1 MLVPQSPAVGE
12 PAARY
17 RIEIRKGD
25 GEAQVAAEPTRRVI
39 LAAAA
44 TGSLGLTGC
53 LAGCKGITAL
63 GPVPHV
69 SADVVTLQ
77 HTISAESKLV
87 AIYQAAVTQL
97 GNTSITSG
105 NGSDAQVVAAIHA
118 EHLGHLHQLRARL
131 ILPPRYAKTEPSA
144 SPSPAPQLP
153 SEAKALIA
161 TLADYERSAAARLTS
176 ELIAVPA
183 ALAQL
188 MASISA
194 SEAAHVVYLRQAG
207 VA

>member
-1 MLVPQSPAVGE
+1 M
-12 PAARY
+12 
-17 RIEIRKGD
+17 
-25 GEAQVAAEPTRRVI
+25 AAEPTRRVL

-44 TGSLGLTGC
+44 AGSLGLTGC

-69 SADVVTLQ
+69 GADVVTLE

-118 EHLGHLHQLRARL
+118 EHLEHLSQLRARL

-144 SPSPAPQLP
+144 SRSPNPTPPLP
-153 SEAKALIA
+153 SDAQAVMA

-207 VA
+207 AA